1 MSASHRKPKRSRP
14 STIEQA
20 KVERAVAGSPWPA
33 RPACG
38 LPTLPVYEM
47 ALSEPVKP
55 AYDKA
60 WPLTEDE
67 IDLPTEA
74 PPELPIDPNA
84 PVVVATLKAA
94 MWLGPA
100 LAPIDLELRFAAPDA
115 IEIGPMIFPFAQVL
129 KLQRHLD
136 EILADIRA
144 SIVMTARP
152 SSEVR

>member
-1 MSASHRKPKRSRP
+1 MSRHHAFASPQSPVVTSSVVSRP
-14 STIEQA
+14 AATLD
-20 KVERAVAGSPWPA
+20 VPVPHLPSPPA
-33 RPACG
+33 ME
-38 LPTLPVYEM
+38 LTYEK
-47 ALSEPVKP
+47 SF
-55 AYDKA
+55 YNSA
-60 WPLTEDE
+60 WPLTEDD

-94 MWLGPA
+94 MRLGSA
-100 LAPIDLELRFAAPDA
+100 LDPIDLELRFAAPDA
-115 IEIGPMIFPFAQVL
+115 VEIGPMIFPFAQVL